1 MRAGNRPDAARAPS
15 GKASA
20 AVAILFALLVNQGVI
35 YYIAHF
41 SLGSE
46 FLNPWPVLLATVAAS
61 LVAIGATAVDAKFIR
76 VLFAC
81 LMVSVLFGATYLW
94 SPSGGYGLNK
104 TLLTLFVP
112 ALCITAGFVVARDG
126 RLRLSL
132 VSGAM
137 LAGLAAIV
145 FTANGHTP
153 ALFAED
159 ERVRS
164 VIITYHNFAF
174 VMALGGLW
182 AIDRL
187 WRRLPRADIWALMCL
202 LVFVYFIV
210 LSGGRIG
217 LLLVFLTVLI
227 FLWNGTK
234 DRVLAAILL
243 SACFLV
249 IAFIAVVLQSY
260 AREIA
265 FSPDVPATLK
275 RIVLYAFLQR
285 EGDVAAGTRDVFHGL
300 AIEVF
305 LRSPLVGVG
314 WGGFPLA
321 AGLTDV
327 AGNWPHNL
335 VLELMAET
343 GIIGTVAFVAFVG
356 AVFYEFI
363 RRRGDVADKNI
374 ILAIFMAG
382 FAASMIGGDWPSQRV
397 LFFGMGA
404 MTGFSVRYSGP
415 ARAAPSCCTQVPGR
429 RDERSA
435 MSEAR
440 SAATARSA

>member
-1 MRAGNRPDAARAPS
+1 MRAGNRPDAA
-15 GKASA
+15 ASA
-20 AVAILFALLVNQGVI
+20 AVAILFALLVNQGVV
-35 YYIAHF
+35 YYVARF

-46 FLNPWPVLLATVAAS
+46 FLNPWPVLLATAAAS

-76 VLFAC
+76 VLFAS
-81 LMVSVLFGATYLW
+81 LMVSVLFGATYVW

-126 RLRLSL
+126 RLRLS
-132 VSGAM
+132 VASGTM
-137 LAGLAAIV
+137 LAGLTAIV

-153 ALFAED
+153 ALFVEG

-174 VMALGGLW
+174 VMALGALW

-187 WRRLPRADIWALMCL
+187 WRRLPRADMWALMCL

-243 SACFLV
+243 GACFLV
-249 IAFIAVVLQSY
+249 IALIAVVLQSY

-265 FSPDVPATLK
+265 FSPEVPATLK
-275 RIVLYAFLQR
+275 RLVFYAFLQR
-285 EGDVAAGTRDVFHGL
+285 EGNVAAGTRDVFYGL

-321 AGLTDV
+321 AGLTDT

-343 GIIGTVAFVAFVG
+343 GIIGTMAFVAFVG
-356 AVFYEFI
+356 VVFYEFI

-382 FAASMIGGDWPSQRV
+382 FAASMVGGDWPSQRL
-397 LFFGMGA
+397 LFFAIGA

-415 ARAAPSCCTQVPGR
+415 ARQHGR
-429 RDERSA
+429 RAPRCLVGA
-435 MSEAR
+435 TK
-440 SAATARSA
+440 TAR

>member
-1 MRAGNRPDAARAPS
+1 MRAGNRLDAARASS

-20 AVAILFALLVNQGVI
+20 AVAILFPLLVNQGVI
-35 YYIAHF
+35 YYIARF

-46 FLNPWPVLLATVAAS
+46 FLNPWPVLLATAAAS
-61 LVAIGATAVDAKFIR
+61 LVAIGSTAVDAKFIR

-94 SPSGGYGLNK
+94 SPSGGYGLDK

-153 ALFAED
+153 ALFVES
-159 ERVRS
+159 ERARS

-174 VMALGGLW
+174 VMALGALW

-187 WRRLPRADIWALMCL
+187 WRRLPRADLWALMCL
-202 LVFVYFIV
+202 LFFVYFIV

-217 LLLVFLTVLI
+217 LLLVLLTVLI

-234 DRVLAAILL
+234 GRVLAAMLL
-243 SACFLV
+243 GACFVV
-249 IAFIAVVLQSY
+249 IALIAVVLQSY

-265 FSPDVPATLK
+265 FSPEVPATLK
-275 RIVLYAFLQR
+275 RLVFYAFLQR
-285 EGDVAAGTRDVFHGL
+285 EGNAAAGTRDVFYGL

-321 AGLTDV
+321 AGLTDT

-343 GIIGTVAFVAFVG
+343 GIIGTMAFVAFVG
-356 AVFYEFI
+356 VVFYEFI

-397 LFFGMGA
+397 LFFAIGA
-404 MTGFSVRYSGP
+404 MTGFSMRYSGP
-415 ARAAPSCCTQVPGR
+415 ARQHGR
-429 RDERSA
+429 RAPRCLVGA
-435 MSEAR
+435 AKAAR
-440 SAATARSA
+440 

>member
-1 MRAGNRPDAARAPS
+1 MRAGNRPDAAGASS

-20 AVAILFALLVNQGVI
+20 AVAILFPLLVNQGVI
-35 YYIAHF
+35 YYIARF

-46 FLNPWPVLLATVAAS
+46 LLNPWPVLLATAAAS
-61 LVAIGATAVDAKFIR
+61 LVAIGSTAVDTKFIR

-94 SPSGGYGLNK
+94 SPSGGYGLDK

-126 RLRLSL
+126 RLRLLL

-137 LAGLAAIV
+137 LAGLTAIV

-153 ALFAED
+153 ALFVES
-159 ERVRS
+159 ERARG

-174 VMALGGLW
+174 VMALGALW

-187 WRRLPRADIWALMCL
+187 WRRLPRADMWALMCL
-202 LVFVYFIV
+202 LFFVYFIV

-234 DRVLAAILL
+234 GRVLAAILL
-243 SACFLV
+243 GACFV
-249 IAFIAVVLQSY
+249 IIALIAVVLQSY
-260 AREIA
+260 AREIVL
-265 FSPDVPATLK
+265 SHEVPATLK
-275 RIVLYAFLQR
+275 RLVFYAFLQR
-285 EGDVAAGTRDVFHGL
+285 EGNVAAGTRDVFYGL

-321 AGLTDV
+321 AGLTDT

-343 GIIGTVAFVAFVG
+343 GIIGTMAFVAFVG

-374 ILAIFMAG
+374 ILAIFTAG
-382 FAASMIGGDWPSQRV
+382 FAASMVGGDWPSQRV
-397 LFFGMGA
+397 LFFAMGA
-404 MTGFSVRYSGP
+404 MTGFSVKYSSP
-415 ARAAPSCCTQVPGR
+415 ARLHGR
-429 RDERSA
+429 RGGT
-435 MSEAR
+435 MSETR
-440 SAATARSA
+440 SAATVQSA

>member
-1 MRAGNRPDAARAPS
+1 MRAGNRLDAARASS

-20 AVAILFALLVNQGVI
+20 AVAILFPLLVNQGVI
-35 YYIAHF
+35 YYIARF

-46 FLNPWPVLLATVAAS
+46 FLNPWPVLLAMAAAS
-61 LVAIGATAVDAKFIR
+61 LVAIGSTAVDAKFIR

-112 ALCITAGFVVARDG
+112 ALCITAGFVVVRDG
-126 RLRLSL
+126 RLRLLL

-153 ALFAED
+153 ALFVES
-159 ERVRS
+159 ERARS

-174 VMALGGLW
+174 VMALGALW

-187 WRRLPRADIWALMCL
+187 WRRLPRADMWALMCL
-202 LVFVYFIV
+202 LFFVYFIV

-217 LLLVFLTVLI
+217 LLLVLLTVLI

-234 DRVLAAILL
+234 GRVLAAMLL
-243 SACFLV
+243 GACFVV
-249 IAFIAVVLQSY
+249 IALIAVVLQSY

-265 FSPDVPATLK
+265 FSPEVPATLK
-275 RIVLYAFLQR
+275 RLVFYAFLQR
-285 EGDVAAGTRDVFHGL
+285 EGNAAAGTRDVFYGL

-321 AGLTDV
+321 AGLTDT

-343 GIIGTVAFVAFVG
+343 GIIGTMAFVAFVG
-356 AVFYEFI
+356 VVFYEFI

-397 LFFGMGA
+397 LFFAMGA
-404 MTGFSVRYSGP
+404 MTGFSGVRYSGP
-415 ARAAPSCCTQVPGR
+415 ARQHGR
-429 RDERSA
+429 RAPRCLVGA
-435 MSEAR
+435 AKAAR
-440 SAATARSA
+440 

>member
-1 MRAGNRPDAARAPS
+1 MRAGNRTDAA
-15 GKASA
+15 KASSRKA
-20 AVAILFALLVNQGVI
+20 AAGVAILFALLVNQGVV
-35 YYIAHF
+35 YYIARF

-46 FLNPWPVLLATVAAS
+46 LLSPWPVLLATLAAS
-61 LVAIGATAVDAKFIR
+61 LVAIGATAVDAKFIW
-76 VLFAC
+76 VLFAS
-81 LMVSVLFGATYLW
+81 LMMSVLFGATYLW
-94 SPSGGYGLNK
+94 SPSGAYGLNK
-104 TLLTLFVP
+104 TLLTLFIP
-112 ALCITAGFVVARDG
+112 TLCITAGFVVARDG
-126 RLRLSL
+126 WLRLSL

-137 LAGLAAIV
+137 LAGLTAIV
-145 FTANGHTP
+145 FTVNGHTP
-153 ALFAED
+153 ALFAEG

-174 VMALGGLW
+174 VMALGAFW

-202 LVFVYFIV
+202 LAFVYFIV

-227 FLWNGTK
+227 FVWNGTK

-243 SACFLV
+243 GACFLV
-249 IAFIAVVLQSY
+249 IALIALALQSY
-260 AREIA
+260 ANEIVTLV
-265 FSPDVPATLK
+265 PEVPATLK
-275 RIVLYAFLQR
+275 RIVFYAFLQK
-285 EGDVAAGTRDVFHGL
+285 EGNPAAGTRDVFYRL

-314 WGGFPLA
+314 WGGFPLS
-321 AGLTDV
+321 AGLRDI

-343 GIIGTVAFVAFVG
+343 GIIGTMAFVAFVG
-356 AVFYEFI
+356 VVFYEFI

-374 ILAIFMAG
+374 ILAIFIAG
-382 FAASMIGGDWPSQRV
+382 FAASMVGGDWPSQRV
-397 LFFGMGA
+397 LFFAIGA

-415 ARAAPSCCTQVPGR
+415 ARQHGR
-429 RDERSA
+429 RAPGCLVGAR
-435 MSEAR
+435 EA
-440 SAATARSA
+440 AR